1 MSKNYYSQGA
11 NTVDRIQDNSTRYHG
26 LDALRALAMGLGI
39 VLHAALP
46 YVPNMP
52 AEIWPTDD
60 NSSSLI
66 AWIFHFIHI
75 WRMPLFF
82 MLSGFFASLLTE
94 RNSWRYWWKNR
105 LLRILLPLMVFS
117 PLMSATLPSIF
128 RYGITAD
135 LTYFYS
141 NEGQP
146 YHLWFLW
153 HLLIFVVFSFIYKS
167 AGYICYRILKVVH
180 AGMLL
185 RAFYN
190 IKSFVTRVVFQSK
203 YPVILIGV
211 FVLFNLATG
220 GELIINPIASGL
232 YFYLGF
238 SLYNDKTLLLFMRS
252 HWKSYLCAGLVI
264 FAGHQGVYSQIDPFL
279 PPHDPVWK
287 IWGLPLV
294 FLKVGAAVLL
304 SFSLIG
310 FVEDK
315 LGKFNSMTR
324 YMSDA
329 SYWMYL
335 VHLPIVT
342 FISFFMFNI
351 NLPIELKFLLSVAI
365 TVVACLV
372 TYKYLV
378 RNTLLGLMLNG
389 RRY

>member
-1 MSKNYYSQGA
+1 
-11 NTVDRIQDNSTRYHG
+11 
-26 LDALRALAMGLGI
+26 
-39 VLHAALP
+39 
-46 YVPNMP
+46 
-52 AEIWPTDD
+52 
-60 NSSSLI
+60 
-66 AWIFHFIHI
+66 
-75 WRMPLFF
+75 
-82 MLSGFFASLLTE
+82 
-94 RNSWRYWWKNR
+94 
-105 LLRILLPLMVFS
+105 
-117 PLMSATLPSIF
+117 
-128 RYGITAD
+128 
-135 LTYFYS
+135 
-141 NEGQP
+141 
-146 YHLWFLW
+146 
-153 HLLIFVVFSFIYKS
+153 
-167 AGYICYRILKVVH
+167 
-180 AGMLL
+180 
-185 RAFYN
+185 
-190 IKSFVTRVVFQSK
+190 
-203 YPVILIGV
+203 
-211 FVLFNLATG
+211 
-220 GELIINPIASGL
+220 
-232 YFYLGF
+232 
-238 SLYNDKTLLLFMRS
+238 MRS

-351 NLPIELKFLLSVAI
+351 KLPIELKFLLSVAI